1 MDRVF
6 IDGEFTLT
14 PPLFSQVFVIL
25 AKRAEYVF
33 PVMYALLPNNQETYD
48 GLFGIIKTI
57 WPLFNPTSISLGF
70 EMEVMNSVRQASP
83 RAELHGCLFHL
94 KKSMRRQLSEN
105 GLLQHYNAEPQFA
118 LHARMI
124 AFVPIEN
131 LDDAFDA
138 LSKQLA
144 NELMSTLN
152 WFEDN
157 YIARPG
163 RNTRRS
169 RPALIPPEILSM
181 YQLTISGIQRTNN
194 EAEAAHQRLKRT
206 WRCPPLNLEVHR
218 WSLLRP
224 K

>member
-70 EMEVMNSVRQASP
+70 EMAVINSVRQGFP

-105 GLLQHYNAEPQFA
+105 GLLQHYNAELRFA
-118 LHARMI
+118 LHVRMI
-124 AFVPIEN
+124 VALAFVRINN

-138 LSKQLA
+138 LSNELA
-144 NELMSTLN
+144 NELYVHPELVGRQL
-152 WFEDN
+152 
-157 YIARPG
+157 YRP
-163 RNTRRS
+163 
-169 RPALIPPEILSM
+169 
-181 YQLTISGIQRTNN
+181 
-194 EAEAAHQRLKRT
+194 T
-206 WRCPPLNLEVHR
+206 WT
-218 WSLLRP
+218 
-224 K
+224 